1 MKFKAVIISRC
12 PEFVQRAAQMLQHTL
27 DMDTIYV
34 GSAERTVELMCRHQ
48 PSLVLMDILDTRG
61 DTTPLAATIWSIE
74 PNTRI
79 LFYVPETEAAQV
91 APLQQQLTGEKI
103 AAFVLNHADSFPKLK
118 LAVQAMCIFAN
129 NYYDPALR
137 TLNKTL
143 NAPIEAPYIENPVIL
158 NVQPAGNQLVFLTPA
173 ERETLG
179 DLLIGLTDK
188 AIAQKR
194 NLSVRG
200 VQSRLDRLAR
210 KLCRAERQRGRTTG
224 SIDSCNHSY
233 NLRARMIFQAMI
245 RGIFSVEDLIQMESA
260 S

>member
-12 PEFVQRAAQMLQHTL
+12 PEFVQRAAQMLQQTL
-27 DMDTIYV
+27 DVETIYV
-34 GSAERTVELMCRHQ
+34 GPAEKTVELMCHHQ
-48 PSLVLMDILDTRG
+48 PSLMLLDIRDTSG
-61 DTTPLAATIWSIE
+61 DTAQLATTIWSIE

-79 LFYVPETEAAQV
+79 LFYVPAADAAQV
-91 APLQQQLTGEKI
+91 AMLQRQLSGNHS
-103 AAFVLNHADSFPKLK
+103 AGFVLNHPDSFPKLK
-118 LAVQAMCIFAN
+118 LAIQAICIFAN
-129 NYYDPALR
+129 NYCDPALR
-137 TLNKTL
+137 ALSDEENT
-143 NAPIEAPYIENPVIL
+143 PEEEPYTEKPVML
-158 NVQPAGNQLVFLTPA
+158 NVQPVGNQVVFLTAA

-210 KLCRAERQRGRTTG
+210 KLCRSERQRGRAASG
-224 SIDSCNHSY
+224 VESY